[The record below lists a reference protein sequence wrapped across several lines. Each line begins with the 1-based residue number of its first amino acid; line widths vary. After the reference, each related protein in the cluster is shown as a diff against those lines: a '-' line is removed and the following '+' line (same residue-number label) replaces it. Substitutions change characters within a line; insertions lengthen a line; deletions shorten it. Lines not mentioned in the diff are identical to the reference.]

1 MVKNF
6 KNIGVIVSWISMINV
21 VFLYAEQIKTVN
33 SYMWLFLAIVPT
45 LIYLPMLFRTTDN
58 AVKIFK
64 LLMLLVSYIIFVL
77 ATIAMFI
84 NSAYPL
90 FVRIIISTLSFVGI
104 LSESLLWL
112 KDV

>member
-1 MVKNF
+1 
-6 KNIGVIVSWISMINV
+6 MIII

-64 LLMLLVSYIIFVL
+64 LLMLLASYIIFIL
-77 ATIAMFI
+77 AILAMFI

-90 FVRIIISTLSFVGI
+90 FVRVIISIFSFVGI
-104 LSESLLWL
+104 LGESLLWL

>member
-1 MVKNF
+1 MIKNY
-6 KNIGVIVSWISMINV
+6 KNIGVIASWSAMIIV

-33 SYMWLFLAIVPT
+33 SYMWLFLVIVPT
-45 LIYLPMLFRTTDN
+45 LIYLPMLFKTTDN

-64 LLMLLVSYIIFVL
+64 LLMLFVSYIIFTL
-77 ATIAMFI
+77 AIIAMFI
-84 NSAYPL
+84 NSVYPL